1 MYVTFPV
8 IKRWWRILFCFLY
21 WLFKCMMC
29 LILSIRE
36 KSGNQKTKNVDCQ
49 VRVGATWSCQRG
61 PSCSKTVYRLPE
73 FKSTPRFLF
82 VLLKKTLSTAHFK
95 FSLSTNWSPSLK
107 VEQKEYFAFHFVR
120 PTNWIQNLRQSVLSV
135 DQSGHQLIRTVKSC
149 SGVCVS

>member
-1 MYVTFPV
+1 
-8 IKRWWRILFCFLY
+8 
-21 WLFKCMMC
+21 MMC

-82 VLLKKTLSTAHFK
+82 VLLKKKPFPLLILSLVCQRTEA
-95 FSLSTNWSPSLK
+95 K
-107 VEQKEYFAFHFVR
+107 V
-120 PTNWIQNLRQSVLSV
+120 
-135 DQSGHQLIRTVKSC
+135 
-149 SGVCVS
+149 